1 MLMRRSGLLLASICL
16 FASIPAVAQT
26 SALGKELTPYGAELK
41 GNEAGTIPPW
51 TGGLTPDQM
60 PALQDKLENPFEK
73 EKPLF
78 TINAANLAQYRD
90 QLSPGQRALLER
102 YPDSYALPVYPSH
115 RTAAAPQWVYD
126 NIARNHG
133 SARLVNE
140 GNGIE

>member
-78 TINAANLAQYRD
+78 TITPPIW
-90 QLSPGQRALLER
+90 LSTGIS
-102 YPDSYALPVYPSH
+102 YPRGSVRCWSVTPIPMPCRSIPAIVPPPHHSGFMTTLPAIMAVPV
-115 RTAAAPQWVYD
+115 W
-126 NIARNHG
+126 
-133 SARLVNE
+133 
-140 GNGIE
+140 